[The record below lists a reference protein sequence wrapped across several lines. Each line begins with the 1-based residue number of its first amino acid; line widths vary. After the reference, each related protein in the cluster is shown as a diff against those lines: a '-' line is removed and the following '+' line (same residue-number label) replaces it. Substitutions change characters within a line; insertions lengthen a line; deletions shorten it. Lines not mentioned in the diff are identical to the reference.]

1 LWDALAAEFLERYN
15 NRTDFGPFV
24 VIMNHARVKEAQG
37 TYHIGTEFHVVDGQ
51 LSSSRG

>member
-24 VIMNHARVKEAQG
+24 LIINHARVKEAQG
-37 TYHIGTEFHVVDGQ
+37 TLKYLFA
-51 LSSSRG
+51 